1 MAVSAHYRL
10 RRYLHLSSAVSHS
23 TFLLN
28 LGYSPQ
34 IEVYIYPD
42 VELQG
47 DSSAPLWII
56 VVSVL
61 AGVLLL
67 ALICLLLWKVT

>member
-1 MAVSAHYRL
+1 MLVPKLQY
-10 RRYLHLSSAVSHS
+10 SS
-23 TFLLN
+23 L
-28 LGYSPQ
+28 Q
-34 IEVYIYPD
+34 IEVKIYPD
-42 VELQG
+42 LWQQM